1 LRPHI
6 LTLSQIVDD
15 ELIQKGEH
23 EEINPSSE
31 FAENNSN
38 FLAKVLVPKRKA
50 NRASTL
56 DTNY

>member
-1 LRPHI
+1 
-6 LTLSQIVDD
+6 
-15 ELIQKGEH
+15 LIQRGEQ

-38 FLAKVLVPKRKA
+38 FLAKVLAPKRKA

-56 DTNY
+56 DIDY